1 MCEVPHLR
9 VSEQHAGHGT
19 PDSSGPDRY
28 IAGNLGT
35 DLWEYREGG
44 CKLKRARTLTGS
56 LPGIACAL
64 RYGMG
69 YVVAPPHS
77 SAGAIPTAAI

>member
-1 MCEVPHLR
+1 MCEVAHLC

-28 IAGNLGT
+28 IAGNLST

-44 CKLKRARTLTGS
+44 AN
-56 LPGIACAL
+56 
-64 RYGMG
+64 
-69 YVVAPPHS
+69 
-77 SAGAIPTAAI
+77 